1 MTGPFKC
8 LRLALVSVLLAGF
21 MSAAALDAT
30 AATAPKVV
38 FFGDTITYYWSMCGA
53 ICSPFFVTGPVYQPN
68 WINKGVAGTE
78 TTAQELARFQS
89 DVVSL
94 HPAIVQIIPG
104 FGDLAP
110 VNPSDFNTISPSAL
124 QLFETNV
131 VAMITEARN
140 ANIKVILGTV
150 GPQGVITN
158 DADGLAGYNLKDWSV
173 VEPVQTFEANAWI
186 ESYGS
191 ANDIPVINYHDI
203 LCGCVG
209 SVDQYTDGQWF
220 LGAPAYPLVA
230 GVTPT
235 PFGYVGFD
243 DVMLPVVQANN
254 LRVKSGY
261 LGNNG
266 YVIPNGGQGGLSNIN
281 TVQQGYLVPFT
292 AYGKYSDDVT
302 RPMLNTNF
310 AGMNGIWTSSNP
322 NVMHVDIFG
331 TAYALIP
338 GKATISFTSLDGV
351 RFSPWVMTVQ
361 AAP

>member
-1 MTGPFKC
+1 VGIKLFLSC
-8 LRLALVSVLLAGF
+8 LSCLSSLAFAVSVNAQ
-21 MSAAALDAT
+21 T
-30 AATAPKVV
+30 TPKVV

-53 ICSPFFVTGPVYQPN
+53 ICSPFFVTGPVYEPN

-94 HPAIVQIIPG
+94 HPAIVHIIPG

-110 VNPSDFNTISPSAL
+110 ANPSEYNNISPLAL
-124 QLFETNV
+124 QAFESNV
-131 VAMITEARN
+131 SAMITEAKN
-140 ANIKVILGTV
+140 ANIKVVLGTV
-150 GPQGVITN
+150 GPQGVIAN
-158 DADGLAGYNLKDWSV
+158 DADGLVGYNLKDWSV

-186 ESYGS
+186 ESYGA
-191 ANDIPVINYHDI
+191 ANNIPVINYHDS

-209 SVDQYTDGQWF
+209 SVDLSTDGHWF
-220 LGAPAYPLVA
+220 LGTPSYPLIA
-230 GVTPT
+230 GVTPS
-235 PFGYVGFD
+235 PFGYTSFD
-243 DVMLPVVQANN
+243 NLVAPVIHTIN
-254 LRVKSGY
+254 LALKSGY

-266 YVIPNGGQGGLSNIN
+266 YVIPDVGQGLSPVN
-281 TVQQGYLVPFT
+281 TVQSGSLVPFT
-292 AYGKYSDDVT
+292 AYGTYSDGAT

-338 GKATISFTSLDGV
+338 GKATISFTSLSGV
-351 RFSPWVMTVQ
+351 QFSPWVMTVQ
-361 AAP
+361 PAP